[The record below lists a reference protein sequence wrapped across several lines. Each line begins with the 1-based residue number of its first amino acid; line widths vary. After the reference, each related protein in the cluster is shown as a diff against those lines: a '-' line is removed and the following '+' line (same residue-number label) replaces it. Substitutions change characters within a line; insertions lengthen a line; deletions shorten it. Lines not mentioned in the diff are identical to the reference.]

1 MVPDSTVRS
10 QHMPAATSRRH
21 DAAATGRPT
30 TQMRVVQDGPRM
42 TLHLSGDCDLVPAPA
57 IAAAAIA
64 WQSCRDVV
72 VDLHAAT
79 FLACA
84 GVGALARLQTI
95 LEQCG
100 GDFRLVQAPPPVTKV
115 LASTGMLPS
124 VEGAGRALL
133 VLACRD
139 ELRSVGAQDPLAAA
153 RRPGVGVPQH
163 DVKTSGVP
171 QLLRQQVRDDPVGQR
186 HQRPARDLAEPVPP
200 VPQQRA
206 HATSLPPPDMRKGGG
221 PATGGCPEPPPMRRL
236 GQVEPALHVP
246 DLRRRIGRGLAEQA
260 TSARRRLLR
269 DELRTASPP
278 CTRHRSRLWPVTQ
291 GVAGLGPE
299 PRLREVAACVAAEG
313 LTKPEPLALG
323 LSLG

>member
-95 LEQCG
+95 VEQRG
-100 GDFRLVQAPPPVTKV
+100 GDFRLF
-115 LASTGMLPS
+115 
-124 VEGAGRALL
+124 E
-133 VLACRD
+133 
-139 ELRSVGAQDPLAAA
+139 
-153 RRPGVGVPQH
+153 
-163 DVKTSGVP
+163 
-171 QLLRQQVRDDPVGQR
+171 
-186 HQRPARDLAEPVPP
+186 
-200 VPQQRA
+200 
-206 HATSLPPPDMRKGGG
+206 
-221 PATGGCPEPPPMRRL
+221 
-236 GQVEPALHVP
+236 
-246 DLRRRIGRGLAEQA
+246 
-260 TSARRRLLR
+260 
-269 DELRTASPP
+269 
-278 CTRHRSRLWPVTQ
+278 
-291 GVAGLGPE
+291 
-299 PRLREVAACVAAEG
+299 
-313 LTKPEPLALG
+313 
-323 LSLG
+323 